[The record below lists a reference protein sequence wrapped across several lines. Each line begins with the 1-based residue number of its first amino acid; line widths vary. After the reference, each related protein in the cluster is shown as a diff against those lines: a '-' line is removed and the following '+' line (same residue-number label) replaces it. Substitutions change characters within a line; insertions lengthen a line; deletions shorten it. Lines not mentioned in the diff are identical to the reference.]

1 MNILHLS
8 VTNLKKVSAIQIDPS
23 TGKPVILT
31 GDNANGKS
39 SVLDAIFLALK
50 NDGLDDPIRH
60 GRMSG
65 SVKLTLGVDKAE
77 YLLERRV
84 TKKGTYLTLTD
95 ADGKPVQKAQTFLN
109 GLLGN
114 YAFDPLEFTK
124 LKPKEQVEA
133 LRTAAG
139 LDFTDIDAERAVAYN
154 ERTAITREGKELAA
168 QLAGIPEPAKDVPE
182 SEVSASS
189 LIETLEGLKDKARSK
204 STFREQL
211 ENMKEQ
217 VRLKRERINALQIDL
232 TAAENSE
239 QELINRMEERGAAFD
254 AVIEPTQEELQ
265 TAAAAVNQIDAT
277 NAAVRSARQHRETSA
292 KLKDLRIKAAK
303 CNRIIEVV
311 DEKKAEAIKNTT
323 LPLDGLEMTDDGI
336 MVNGTFFK
344 QLSTAEQIRVSTLV
358 AMSQNPALK
367 IIIIR
372 EGALMNKENLRL
384 MVDLATERGYQLW
397 IEKFQEEASDIGFH
411 IVDGAVAFEDG
422 KAVEPLAEADES
434 TDENSNTEKVG
445 F

>member
-8 VTNLKKVSAIQIDPS
+8 VSNLKKVSAIRIDPT
-23 TGKPVILT
+23 TGKPIILT

-50 NDGLDDPIRH
+50 NEGLDDPIRH

-65 SVKLTLGVDKAE
+65 SVQLTLGAE
-77 YLLERRV
+77 KMEYTLERKL
-84 TKKGTYLTLTD
+84 TKKGSYLTLTD
-95 ADGKPVQKAQTFLN
+95 VDGKPVQKAQTFLN
-109 GLLGN
+109 GIIGN

-154 ERTAITREGKELAA
+154 ERTSITRAGKELAA
-168 QLAGIPEPAKDVPE
+168 QLAGIPEPAADVPE
-182 SEVSASS
+182 TEVSASF
-189 LIETLEGLKDKARSK
+189 LIEALEGLKDKVRSK
-204 STFREQL
+204 STFRDQVDNL
-211 ENMKEQ
+211 KEQ
-217 VRLKRERINALQIDL
+217 VRIKRERIQVLQFDLKAAINA
-232 TAAENSE
+232 E
-239 QELINRMEERGAAFD
+239 QELIVSMDARTAAFD
-254 AVIEPTQEELQ
+254 AIIEPTQEDLKI
-265 TAAAAVNQIDAT
+265 AADAVNQIDVT
-277 NAAVRSARQHRETSA
+277 NAAVRSARQHREASA
-292 KLKDLRIKAAK
+292 RLKDLRIQVAK
-303 CNRIIEVV
+303 HNRVIELV
-311 DEKKAEAIKNTT
+311 DERKAEAIKNAN

-336 MVNGTFFK
+336 MFDGTFFK

-411 IVDGAVAFEDG
+411 IIDGAIAFEDG
-422 KAVEPLAEADES
+422 EAVEPIKETTEDE
-434 TDENSNTEKVG
+434 TPNTEKVG